1 MFYEVWHSIIDEIDD
16 GEVISETLPQ
26 REMVQSSSIEEAMK
40 TVAHRV
46 AREVVDSMCMN
57 IGAIIDVWVSGPEKY
72 VSKTFRLTLQDLE
85 KEAGDSG

>member
-26 REMVQSSSIEEAMK
+26 REMVQSSSIEEAME
-40 TVAHRV
+40 TVAYRV